1 MSTTIK
7 GWIFSGILTLAYC
20 TIGADFAL
28 ADNHSRLSGGIPKA
42 SRDRSPETG
51 GEENR
56 TSDVAAYGGGSGA
69 QEEDDPCPPTTSKKG
84 GSAGNNAISPANGQ
98 GASKFAGGGAK
109 SGKLKV
115 PKPPRVGDKIRDLDK
130 AYRMA
135 RKSLEEAEKSS
146 QEEFDRAIKNL
157 KTAIGM
163 LEAVGWQ
170 GRSASD

>member
-1 MSTTIK
+1 MDLKRPPEKDTYLERNLSMPTTIK

-20 TIGADFAL
+20 TVGADFAL
-28 ADNHSRLSGGIPKA
+28 AGNHSRLSGGIPKA
-42 SRDRSPETG
+42 SQDRSLETS

-56 TSDVAAYGGGSGA
+56 TSDVAYDGGSGV
-69 QEEDDPCPPTTSKKG
+69 QEEDDPCPPTTPNKG
-84 GSAGNNAISPANGQ
+84 GSAGNNAISPTNGQ

-146 QEEFDRAIKNL
+146 
-157 KTAIGM
+157 
-163 LEAVGWQ
+163 
-170 GRSASD
+170 